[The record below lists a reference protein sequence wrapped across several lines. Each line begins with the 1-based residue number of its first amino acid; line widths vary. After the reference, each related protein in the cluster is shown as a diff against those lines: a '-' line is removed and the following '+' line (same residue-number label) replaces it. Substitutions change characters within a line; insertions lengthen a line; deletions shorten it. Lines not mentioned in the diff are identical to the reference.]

1 MNRHCLSFA
10 AYGKAAEVLEWQ
22 SMDLPALEKGE
33 VLLKIAAAPINPA
46 DLNFIA
52 GNYGTKPTLPSF
64 AGMECSA
71 TVIQSRA
78 ENLSP
83 GDIVMPLKRIGSWA
97 SHAVTSAENLISL
110 PREIDLVQAAM
121 LRVNPATAWLL
132 LRHFDKLQAGDW
144 VVFNASNSGVGQCII
159 QLAAIFGIRSLC
171 FVRKTEHVPMLLTLG
186 ANAVFEDST
195 QGHADAMELVK
206 GKIAKL
212 AFNAVGGES
221 ALRLLKYLRPGG
233 SLITYGAMA
242 RKPLTIPNASLI
254 FDDIRIRGLWVSRW
268 LETAPRHEIEATY
281 QQLSALVIDGKL
293 NQCVDSIFGLQDFP
307 EALAR
312 CEASDRNGK
321 VLFRT

>member
-1 MNRHCLSFA
+1 
-10 AYGKAAEVLEWQ
+10 
-22 SMDLPALEKGE
+22 
-33 VLLKIAAAPINPA
+33 
-46 DLNFIA
+46 
-52 GNYGTKPTLPSF
+52 
-64 AGMECSA
+64 MECSA